1 MVGDVGVPQVVDNL
15 WSHVGRGAVIVSV
28 NIPAAGG
35 SQEETE
41 YLVAEHSPWGG
52 GGKKEARVRVPPNGV
67 RFRMGLKFKCWAKKL
82 DRSPAVRS
90 EPPMVRKKVRS

>member
-1 MVGDVGVPQVVDNL
+1 M
-15 WSHVGRGAVIVSV
+15 GRGAVLVSV
-28 NIPAAGG
+28 NIPATGG

-67 RFRMGLKFKCWAKKL
+67 RLRMGFKSKRWA
-82 DRSPAVRS
+82 
-90 EPPMVRKKVRS
+90 EPQV